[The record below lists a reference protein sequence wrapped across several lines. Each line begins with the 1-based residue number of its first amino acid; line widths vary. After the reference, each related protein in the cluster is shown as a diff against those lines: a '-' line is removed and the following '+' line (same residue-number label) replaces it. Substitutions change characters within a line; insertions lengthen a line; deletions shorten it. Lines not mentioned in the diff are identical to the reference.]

1 MLDSKEGNGPERA
14 GKVSTLGRM
23 VLETENV
30 NFGKEK
36 YVLTVRMET
45 CLKESF
51 CFLQSIY
58 TSLTL

>member
-1 MLDSKEGNGPERA
+1 MLDSKKGNGPERA

-23 VLETENV
+23 VLEIENV

-45 CLKESF
+45 CL
-51 CFLQSIY
+51 
-58 TSLTL
+58 